1 MENEDSVDEE
11 DDITGMK
18 CRISYT
24 QVCQLSDLANDLII
38 SKWSNRSINKK
49 MLNLFDNNAMQ
60 CTEEF

>member
-38 SKWSNRSINKK
+38 SK
-49 MLNLFDNNAMQ
+49 
-60 CTEEF
+60 